1 MKPRLIVIL
10 GPTAVGKTGAA
21 IALAKELNTEIISGD
36 SQLVYRGFDIG
47 AAKPTEQELATVPH
61 HLINILDG
69 DVGYN
74 VTDFCTEAKEK
85 IEAINSQGRIPILCG
100 GTGLY
105 VKALLEGYKFN
116 ETTGNDELRRQL
128 ELEAREVS
136 PDDPRGYLL
145 RKLKGL
151 DPVAGEELANRDV
164 RRIVRAIEVALA
176 GESIS
181 RQRTSK
187 AESTAEMSDLVY
199 DACVIGLMR
208 ERSLLYERINRR
220 VDIML
225 HEGLIEE
232 VKGLIAA
239 GTDRFCQPMQA
250 IGYRETAAYLA
261 GEISYEKM
269 VEDIKKNTRH
279 FAKRQLTWYRR
290 MPYVKWANPTGCS
303 EESLNEKLLGI
314 VRAVWGD
321 I

>member
-74 VTDFCTEAKEK
+74 VTDFCAEAKEK
-85 IEAINSQGRIPILCG
+85 IAAINSQGKVPILCG

-116 ETTGNDELRRQL
+116 KTTGNDELRRQL
-128 ELEAREVS
+128 ELEAREAS
-136 PDDPRGYLL
+136 PDDSREYLL
-145 RKLKGL
+145 QKLKSL
-151 DPVAGEELANRDV
+151 DPVAGEELSNRDV
-164 RRIVRAIEVALA
+164 RRIVRAIEVAIA

-181 RQRTSK
+181 RQRISK
-187 AESTAEMSDLVY
+187 AESTAEMGDLVY
-199 DACVIGLMR
+199 DACVIGMMR
-208 ERSLLYERINRR
+208 ERSLLYERINLR
-220 VDIML
+220 VDNML
-225 HEGLIEE
+225 HDGLIEE
-232 VKGLIAA
+232 VKGLIAT
-239 GTDRFCQPMQA
+239 GTDRFCQPMRA

-269 VEDIKKNTRH
+269 VENIKKNTRH
-279 FAKRQLTWYRR
+279 FAKRQLTWYHR
-290 MPYVKWANPTGCS
+290 MPYVAWVDPTGCS
-303 EESLNEKLLGI
+303 EKSLNEKLLGI
-314 VRAVWGD
+314 VRAFWDDV
-321 I
+321 